1 MIYIYIGIRLYYA
14 STHKPNT
21 QSNAHIRGRLHIQG
35 FMVCRLGS
43 SAARERERERDD
55 WINYLKYY
63 VMCIGIIREYF
74 FSTRTHVC
82 DSARENVKCV
92 ARAKK

>member
-1 MIYIYIGIRLYYA
+1 MRPPINQTPSPMRIFEVDFTFRDSWFVVSVLA
-14 STHKPNT
+14 
-21 QSNAHIRGRLHIQG
+21 L
-35 FMVCRLGS
+35 L
-43 SAARERERERDD
+43 ERERERDD